1 MNNLS
6 IRPFREGDIEF
17 AYKLDVM
24 EQWGDT
30 RRDIRRMFSYEPEG
44 CFIAE
49 VDGEPVGHVFSV
61 SYKRLGWIGLL
72 ILETEYRRR
81 GIGTILTKKAM
92 AYLLSCGVETIKLEV
107 VPALSKLYRKLGFKG
122 EYDSLRFM
130 GVREE
135 TASSRNYS
143 INVMKRRGIK
153 ELASFDAEYFGAN
166 RIKVLSNLQQENPEL
181 CLVSSLRSRIVG
193 YIICRKAET
202 GHRIGPWVC
211 NPEHPRAA
219 RELLTR
225 CMETVGHNERFF
237 VGVPAVN
244 EKAVEILK
252 DLNFKQYSK
261 SVRMYFGK
269 KLKTECA
276 EGIFAIGGPEKG

>member
-1 MNNLS
+1 MNHLS
-6 IRPFREGDIEF
+6 IRPFRGGDIDF

-72 ILETEYRRR
+72 ILGAEHRRR
-81 GIGTILTKKAM
+81 GIGTLLTKKAM
-92 AYLLSCGVETIKLEV
+92 AYLLSCGVETIKLEAV
-107 VPALSKLYRKLGFKG
+107 HAISELYRKLGFKG

-130 GVREE
+130 GAYEE

-143 INVMKRRGIK
+143 INVMKTRGIK

-181 CLVSSLRSRIVG
+181 CLFSSLRSRIVG
-193 YIICRKAET
+193 YIICRKAEI
-202 GHRIGPWVC
+202 GYRIGPWVC
-211 NPEHPRAA
+211 NPENPQAA

-225 CMETVGHNERFF
+225 CMETIGHDERFF

-244 EKAVEILK
+244 EKSVKILNG
-252 DLNFKQYSK
+252 LNFKQYSK

-269 KLKTECA
+269 KLETERA